1 MILLFVTEFE
11 KLELFQLWQHNAN
24 YLLAFYKNWIFIK
37 LIAQQIQVIF
47 PAKCLLGE
55 WFLGSQE
62 VKYFSSKASWQAFQ
76 KQANQCKNRKLV
88 IKYWW
93 VWRGLLIEKVRVYSN
108 SNKNNPVMI
117 I

>member
-1 MILLFVTEFE
+1 MILLFVTECE
-11 KLELFQLWQHNAN
+11 KLELFQLWQHNTN
-24 YLLAFYKNWIFIK
+24 YWIFIK

-88 IKYWW
+88 IKY
-93 VWRGLLIEKVRVYSN
+93 
-108 SNKNNPVMI
+108 
-117 I
+117 